1 MNALT
6 LIKNRT
12 AESVTLEAAMQN
24 KIVSQ
29 EEWLKARR
37 KLLAKEKEFTRLRDH
52 MTAQIRAL
60 PWRRI
65 EKTYSFDSPTGKQT
79 LVDLFDGK
87 SQLAMYHFML
97 GPDWDQGCKSC
108 SYWADGFQGIPVHL
122 AHRDVSFVVVSRAPL
137 SKIEQFKKRM
147 GWNFKW
153 VSSFG
158 SDFNYDFGV
167 SFTEQD
173 ERSGHAF
180 YNYADGPYM
189 SDEMPGAS
197 FFYRRNHEVF
207 HTYSAY
213 ARGLDILNC
222 AYNWLDLVPKGRDE
236 NPDHT
241 MDWVRHHDRYV

>member
-1 MNALT
+1 
-6 LIKNRT
+6 
-12 AESVTLEAAMQN
+12 MQN

-29 EEWLKARR
+29 EEWLKARIE
-37 KLLAKEKEFTRLRDH
+37 LLAKEKEFTRLRDN

-60 PWRRI
+60 PWQRI
-65 EKTYSFDSPTGKQT
+65 EKTYSFDSPTGKET

-87 SQLAMYHFML
+87 SQLAIYHFML
-97 GPDWDQGCKSC
+97 GPDWDQGCTSC

-147 GWNFKW
+147 GWTFKW

-173 ERSGHAF
+173 ERSGHVF
-180 YNYADGPYM
+180 YNYADGPHM

-197 FFYRRNHEVF
+197 FFYWRNHEVF
-207 HTYSAY
+207 HTYSTY

-236 NPDHT
+236 NPHHT
-241 MDWVRHHDRYV
+241 MDWVRHHDRYA